1 MVGVLIIVLE
11 AAGRKR
17 MKIGLQRTNLQKEI
31 SFGPMDNYG
40 IGRSLEAYGTDQKS
54 VA

>member
-17 MKIGLQRTNLQKEI
+17 MQIGLQKTNLQKEI

-40 IGRSLEAYGTDQKS
+40 IGRCLETHGIDQKS